1 MATKTKTKKALTPR
15 QAEIKLGKILR
26 GVDNSVAQIEKHSE
40 NIKGLVPEAQQILA
54 GLANPPE
61 AKAAPKPKAKPA
73 PQAKAK
79 PKAKAKDKPKTNKAK
94 ADNMK
99 KPVDGR
105 PPLKQAM
112 QEVLNGDGEG
122 MAASDIWKQVTA
134 KYGYWSRQSLYN
146 ALKDAKL
153 FKKTG
158 DKFQSVS
165 HEDEAAEKFIK
176 SVKEDK
182 ETAEAV

>member
-1 MATKTKTKKALTPR
+1 
-15 QAEIKLGKILR
+15 
-26 GVDNSVAQIEKHSE
+26 
-40 NIKGLVPEAQQILA
+40 
-54 GLANPPE
+54 
-61 AKAAPKPKAKPA
+61 
-73 PQAKAK
+73 
-79 PKAKAKDKPKTNKAK
+79 
-94 ADNMK
+94 MK

-112 QEVLNGDGEG
+112 QEVLDGSNGEG
-122 MAASDIWKQVTA
+122 MAASEIWKLVTA

-153 FKKTG
+153 FKKAG